1 MDGRALVGRSC
12 TTLQFCFTVKVES
25 VQMSFSFVAQNCP
38 FRVSLL
44 LLFQEYVGKSG
55 SVYILCGWVF
65 WFLLLSFAL
74 QKCLGT

>member
-38 FRVSLL
+38 FCVSLFSNCYCFFKNML
-44 LLFQEYVGKSG
+44 VNLAVFIFYVVGFFG
-55 SVYILCGWVF
+55 FC
-65 WFLLLSFAL
+65 
-74 QKCLGT
+74 C